1 MKGVIFTEFLQMV
14 DNVFSPETTE
24 LIIQESD
31 LPSGGSYTAVGTYD
45 HSEIVALAINLSKV
59 TKTPVPDLAKAF
71 GRHLLTRF
79 ADLYPE
85 FFAGIPDAFT
95 FIEQVDG
102 FIHVEVKK
110 LYPDAVV
117 PQIEAQRDGQN
128 RLIVTYRS
136 DRHLGDVAEGLIQGA
151 IDHFGRPA
159 RLDRCDLDGLGGKQC
174 VRFTVE
180 HTTQQAA

>member
-14 DNVFSPETTE
+14 DDVFSPETTE
-24 LIIQESD
+24 QIIQESD

-45 HSEIVALAINLSKV
+45 HAEIVALATNLSKA
-59 TKTPVPDLAKAF
+59 TKTPVPDLTKAF

-85 FFAGIPDAFT
+85 FFSDIPDALT

-102 FIHVEVKK
+102 FIHVEVRK
-110 LYPDAVV
+110 LYPDAAV
-117 PQIEAQRDGQN
+117 PQIETERIGQN
-128 RLIVTYRS
+128 RLVVTYRS

-151 IDHFGRPA
+151 IDHFGHPA
-159 RLDRCDLDGLGGKQC
+159 SLERCDQDALGDKQC

-180 HTTQQAA
+180 HTAQQAA